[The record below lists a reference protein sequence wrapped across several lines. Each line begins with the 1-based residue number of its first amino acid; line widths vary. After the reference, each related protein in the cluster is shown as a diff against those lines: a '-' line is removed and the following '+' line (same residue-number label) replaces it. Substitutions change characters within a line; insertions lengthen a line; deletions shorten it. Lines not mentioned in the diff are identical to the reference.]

1 MSLLVTVYTNT
12 GIVMASDSRTTLS
25 GRRTSIELTDSTDK
39 THLLINKC
47 GISHCGSA
55 DMGEKPISVHIE
67 NFQKQFLK
75 KDTPI
80 TKVPEL
86 LVKYIE
92 LVKDRKTDITFI
104 VAGYQ
109 EEKDQIVKYVYEV
122 NYDEDGPCIE
132 EHSENECG
140 AIWRGQTDV
149 FSRLRQPVIIR
160 PDIIHEG
167 EATYKDESGKKKV
180 MKNAGVLD
188 MDCEYVNNSYKV
200 DYGYMSVQDAVD
212 FSKYAI
218 ETTIN
223 TMKYSSVEKTVGGP
237 IDILVIRPNESFWVN
252 KKEVKI

>member
-39 THLLINKC
+39 THLLINNC

-55 DMGEKPISVHIE
+55 DMDNKPISVHIE

-80 TKVPEL
+80 TKVPDL

-92 LVKDRKTDITFI
+92 SVKEDTTDITFI
-104 VAGYQ
+104 VCGYQ
-109 EEKDQIVKYVYEV
+109 EEKDEMVKYVYEV
-122 NYDEDGPCIE
+122 CYDSDGPSIVE
-132 EHSENECG
+132 QSENDCG
-140 AIWRGQTDV
+140 AIWRGQTSV
-149 FSRLRQPVIIR
+149 FSRLRNPVIIR
-160 PDIIHEG
+160 PDIIHKG
-167 EATYKDESGKKKV
+167 EATYKDKSGKKKV
-180 MKNAGVLD
+180 VKNAGILD
-188 MDCEYVNNSYKV
+188 MDYEYVSNSYKV
-200 DYGYMSVQDAVD
+200 DYEYMSIQDAVD

-223 TMKYSSVEKTVGGP
+223 TMKYSSTEKTVGGP
-237 IDILVIRPNESFWVN
+237 IDILVIRPNESFWVS